1 MDELKENI
9 AQTVAK
15 ESRKPVIV
23 SPSML
28 LLPAGSEGYNIMN
41 TEEYMP
47 VPARKYA
54 TVSFTDAD
62 SFIDY
67 VKRHGS
73 LAVSTV
79 WGKVDY
85 KKGEVSFISIL
96 NDHGDAKDAQD
107 WRDHQA
113 KFSPAFSEE
122 WNRWFKKDKQA
133 LSQADFAAFIEE
145 NLQDVRSIDG
155 SPSGTQ
161 MLEMATA
168 FEANQDLRFK
178 SSIRL
183 QNGAVQL
190 NFSENDD
197 AATLQKMQIFERFT
211 VGIPVFWSGDAY
223 QMSAR
228 LRYRARDGKVSF
240 WFELIRSDKVLED
253 ATKTL
258 VTKIKENAGM
268 PFFFGSPFAS

>member
-1 MDELKENI
+1 MDELQENI
-9 AQTVAK
+9 AQTVIREARLPIK
-15 ESRKPVIV
+15 ENQYTLVPEGSSYKVID
-23 SPSML
+23 
-28 LLPAGSEGYNIMN
+28 
-41 TEEYMP
+41 TEQYLP
-47 VPARKYA
+47 VPARKHA
-54 TVSFTDAD
+54 TVSFTEAD

-122 WNRWFKKDKQA
+122 WNRWFKKDKNEFGQA
-133 LSQADFAAFIEE
+133 AFAAFIEE
-145 NLQDVRSIDG
+145 NLQDIRSIDG

-197 AATLQKMQIFERFT
+197 AATLQKMQVFERFT

-228 LRYRARDGKVSF
+228 LRYRARDGKVTF
-240 WFELIRSDKVLED
+240 WFELIRADKVLED

-258 VTKIKENAGM
+258 VTKIKEQAGM
-268 PFFFGSPFAS
+268 PFFFGTPFA